1 MLEKLGD
8 CIWTTE
14 GSTVEVLGFRY
25 PTRMAVVRLSDESLF
40 VWSPI
45 ALSDALRAEV
55 DALGVVAHIVAPNSL
70 HHLSVL
76 DWQRAYPAAKT
87 CAPPRLRDKRPD
99 IRFDEDLGDAANAG
113 WAGEMDQVV
122 VQGNAITSEVVFF
135 HRRSGTVLV
144 ADLLQHFPERWFS
157 GWRYVVARLDLMV
170 SPEPAV
176 PRKFRLAFRDRK
188 VARAAVRRILA
199 WPAQS
204 LVIAHGAPV
213 TRDARGV
220 LTRAFAWL
228 KV

>member
-1 MLEKLGD
+1 MLEKFGD
-8 CIWTTE
+8 DIWTTD

-25 PTRMAVVRLSDESLF
+25 PTRMVLIRLSDESLF

-45 ALSDALRAEV
+45 ALSDELRAEV

-87 CAPPRLRDKRPD
+87 YAPPKLRDKRPD
-99 IRFDEDLGDAANAG
+99 IRFDEDLGDEANAA
-113 WAGEMDQVV
+113 WAGDIDQVV

-135 HRRSGTVLV
+135 HRRSETVLFT
-144 ADLLQHFPERWFS
+144 DLLQQFPDNWFS
-157 GWRYVVARLDLMV
+157 GWRKIVAKLDLMV

-176 PRKFRLAFRDRK
+176 PRKFRVAFKDRQA
-188 VARAAVRRILA
+188 AREAMRRILA
-199 WPAQS
+199 WPAQK
-204 LVIAHGAPV
+204 LVMAHGSPV
-213 TRDARGV
+213 TRDAKGA
-220 LTRAFAWL
+220 LARAFAWL